1 MIFPSIQVF
10 LGGMKNPPAR
20 GLSGLPADQALARSR
35 ANGILASLRGLRQ
48 SHFFDQGEAGNPQT
62 FIVAVEIWDTFL
74 GYDRTGKGIGPTQ

>member
-48 SHFFDQGEAGNPQT
+48 SHSFDQGKQVILKLLLWLWKYGTP
-62 FIVAVEIWDTFL
+62 FSDTTERER
-74 GYDRTGKGIGPTQ
+74 G